1 MEKNRTPFPIAPKEE
16 HNDKDYMWTPFQEFE
31 KQINEEIEDLD
42 VISLYPVGFFDG
54 LYVLYSTSSGI
65 QSPTSPPS

>member
-1 MEKNRTPFPIAPKEE
+1 
-16 HNDKDYMWTPFQEFE
+16 MWTPFEEFE
-31 KQINEEIEDLD
+31 RQINEEIKGLD